1 MAAGEEIDL
10 TGLDKQIK
18 DVQNDI
24 QKLGRSFDIASKDIQ
39 RFGLRDQGC
48 RNTGG
53 GNKETQKGIG
63 SKAQAR

>member
-24 QKLGRSFDIASKDIQ
+24 QKLGRYS
-39 RFGLRDQGC
+39 
-48 RNTGG
+48 
-53 GNKETQKGIG
+53 
-63 SKAQAR
+63 